1 MFCVVVPTVSS
12 EISRPSTSMRGA
24 SKAASERD
32 RREPFFGGVKI
43 PSVLNLNS
51 RLELGKVQE
60 IAAVDRKVFDLRARD
75 YALNGCLFGIHGKCG
90 AFNRDYGAFGT
101 DFQCHRTGRDVADLN
116 RHGLFERLETTGLH
130 SNHV

>member
-24 SKAASERD
+24 SKAATERD

-51 RLELGKVQE
+51 GLELGKVQE
-60 IAAVDRKVFDLRARD
+60 IAAVDRKVFDLRARN

-101 DFQCHRTGRDVADLN
+101 DFQCHCIERDVADQI
-116 RHGLFERLETTGLH
+116 RHLSLHRLQTTLPH
-130 SNHV
+130 PN